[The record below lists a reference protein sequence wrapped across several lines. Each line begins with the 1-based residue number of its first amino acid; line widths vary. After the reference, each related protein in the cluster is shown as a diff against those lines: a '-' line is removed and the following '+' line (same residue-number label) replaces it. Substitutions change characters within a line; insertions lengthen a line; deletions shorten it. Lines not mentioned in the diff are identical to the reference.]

1 MVSEG
6 LFFIYKSLGTRRG
19 NNPSK
24 NSQSSSPSSKP
35 TKFIFQKFSPIMFI
49 QIQASFRPKLQEIL
63 AKKFLNPRSSKK
75 LGRTYLLGQQNQ
87 QNLGAESEQTG
98 GQRRDQ
104 NQQAGF
110 ESQAVTGTVFGV
122 QISAKSAPGVSRKWP
137 KQAPD
142 LGEISAIWS
151 RGHRKNNRWLIFLG
165 REVVGQ

>member
-63 AKKFLNPRSSKK
+63 AKKFLSPRPSKK

-87 QNLGAESEQTG
+87 QNLGAEIEQTG

-122 QISAKSAPGVSRKWP
+122 QMGENQHRVSRGNGP
-137 KQAPD
+137 NRRP
-142 LGEISAIWS
+142 IWEKFQQY
-151 RGHRKNNRWLIFLG
+151 GV
-165 REVVGQ
+165 EVTGKTTGG